1 MTLEEVH
8 IIICEYDAQDARA
21 HMICT
26 GSHRGAVGPLPRHL
40 VREEMLERLL
50 VVVGLEARE
59 EALEEGVGERD
70 AVGVGDDRHGLGGCC

>member
-1 MTLEEVH
+1 MRT
-8 IIICEYDAQDARA
+8 QF
-21 HMICT
+21 
-26 GSHRGAVGPLPRHL
+26 SHRGAVGPFPRHL

-70 AVGVGDDRHGLGGCC
+70 AVGVGDDRHDVGRMLSMNGASKERE